1 MLVAN
6 LPRRIHDLPRGSMA
20 RTRYTASDAAIPLTA
35 LPAAALRAVLR
46 EGYSR
51 RDLTRDVLAGLVV
64 GIVALPLA
72 MALAIGVGVSP
83 QHGLATAIIAGFVVA
98 LLGGSRMQVSGP
110 TAAFIVILAPIHTK
124 FGMAGLLLSGLMGGA
139 ILIAMGMLRLGR
151 LIQYIPYP
159 VTTGFTA
166 GIATVIATLQLKDLC
181 GLQLANNPEH
191 YLERV
196 HAMFEARG
204 TVSLGELTIGVT
216 TLGLLIVLPRF
227 TRRVPAPL
235 AALPLSVLVAWLL
248 TRALPEF
255 EPATIASRFH
265 TTVGDSV
272 IHGIPQLPPLPLL
285 PWRTPGPEGAP
296 FTLALADLRPL
307 LSGAFAIAMLG
318 AIESLLSA
326 VVADGM
332 ARTKHDPDSE
342 LISLGVGNMLVPFFG
357 GIPATGAIAR
367 TATNVRA
374 GARSP
379 IAAMTHAL
387 AVLAAVLLLAP
398 LLGYVPMSALAA
410 LLLLV
415 AWNMSDAKHFIH
427 TLRVAPKSDV
437 AVLLTCYV
445 LTVGLDMVVGVSVG
459 MVLAAL
465 LFMRRMA
472 EVTQARLATG
482 NHPDVPGTLP
492 PGVAVYEI
500 SGPLFFGAAQKA
512 MAALELVEGRTKAV
526 VLLLDEVHA
535 MDATG
540 LVALESALE
549 PLRKHRRLAILSG
562 VRAQPMAL
570 LKKARLDQR
579 EGVVFSESARE
590 AVALAGRHAD
600 GEQVPER
607 PPIAPPTAAPPPQPR

>member
-1 MLVAN
+1 
-6 LPRRIHDLPRGSMA
+6 MA
-20 RTRYTASDAAIPLTA
+20 RTRYTATDVPFPLRA
-35 LPAAALRAVLR
+35 VPAAALRAVLR

-51 RDLTRDVLAGLVV
+51 QDFKSDVLAGLVV

-72 MALAIGVGVSP
+72 MALAIGVGVAP
-83 QHGLATAIIAGFVVA
+83 QHGLYTAIIAGFVVA

-124 FGMAGLLLSGLMGGA
+124 FGMAGLLISGLLGGA
-139 ILIAMGMLRLGR
+139 ILVAMGLLRLGR
-151 LIQYIPYP
+151 LIQFIPYP

-166 GIATVIATLQLKDLC
+166 GIATVIATLQIKDLC
-181 GLQLANNPEH
+181 GLELESNPEH

-196 HAMFEARG
+196 YAMFEARG
-204 TVSLGELTIGVT
+204 SASLGEVVIGVT
-216 TLGLLIVLPRF
+216 TLAMLVALPRF
-227 TRRVPAPL
+227 TRRLPAPL
-235 AALPLSVLVAWLL
+235 VALPLSVLTALVL
-248 TRALPEF
+248 TRVLPEF
-255 EPATIASRFH
+255 QPATISSRFH
-265 TTVGDSV
+265 TTVAGHV
-272 IHGIPQLPPLPLL
+272 IHGIPPLPPLPML
-285 PWRTPGPEGAP
+285 PWLASGPEGST
-296 FTLALADLRPL
+296 FTLGLDELRPL

-332 ARTKHDPDSE
+332 ARTKHDPDAE
-342 LISLGVGNMLVPFFG
+342 LISLGVGNMIVPFFG

-379 IAAMTHAL
+379 IAAMTHAVT
-387 AVLAAVLLLAP
+387 VLAAVLVLAP

-427 TLRVAPKSDV
+427 TIRVAPKSDV

-445 LTVGLDMVVGVSVG
+445 LTVGLDMVIGVSVG

-472 EVTQARLATG
+472 EVTQARLAAG
-482 NHPDVPGTLP
+482 GLPDVTGPLP

-512 MAALELVEGRTKAV
+512 MAALQLVEDRTKVV
-526 VLLLDEVHA
+526 VLLMDEVHA

-549 PLRKHRRLAILSG
+549 PLRKNKCLAILSG

-570 LKKARLDQR
+570 LKKAQLDKR
-579 EGVVFSESARE
+579 EGVAFSANARE
-590 AVALAGRHAD
+590 AVAVAGRHVGSD
-600 GEQVPER
+600 PDVPAV
-607 PPIAPPTAAPPPQPR
+607 PPAAVPPVQPH

>member
-1 MLVAN
+1 
-6 LPRRIHDLPRGSMA
+6 MA
-20 RTRYTASDAAIPLTA
+20 RTRYTALDANLPLRA

-51 RDLTRDVLAGLVV
+51 QDLKSDVLAGLVV

-72 MALAIGVGVSP
+72 MALAIGVGVAP
-83 QHGLATAIIAGFVVA
+83 QSGLYTAIIAGFVVA

-124 FGMAGLLLSGLMGGA
+124 FGMAGLLISGLLGGA
-139 ILIAMGMLRLGR
+139 ILIAMGLLRLGR
-151 LIQYIPYP
+151 LIQFIPHP
-159 VTTGFTA
+159 VTSGFTA
-166 GIATVIATLQLKDLC
+166 GIATVIATLQIKDLC
-181 GLQLANNPEH
+181 GLELRHNPEH

-196 HAMFEARG
+196 VAMFEARG
-204 TVSLGELTIGVT
+204 TASLGEFIIGAT
-216 TLGLLIVLPRF
+216 TFAMLVLVPRF

-235 AALPLSVLVAWLL
+235 LVLPASVLVSLALM
-248 TRALPEF
+248 RVLPEF
-255 EPATIASRFH
+255 HPSTIATRFH
-265 TTVGDSV
+265 TTVAGHV
-272 IHGIPQLPPLPLL
+272 FEGIPQLPPLPLL
-285 PWRTPGPEGAP
+285 PWLAPGPEGAP
-296 FTLALADLRPL
+296 LSLGLDELRPL
-307 LSGAFAIAMLG
+307 LAGAFAIAMLG

-332 ARTKHDPDSE
+332 ARTKHDPDAE
-342 LISLGVGNMLVPFFG
+342 LISLGVGNMIVPFFG

-387 AVLAAVLLLAP
+387 AVLGAVLVLAP
-398 LLGYVPMSALAA
+398 LLGYLPMAALAA

-427 TLRVAPKSDV
+427 TIRVAPKSDV
-437 AVLLTCYV
+437 TVLLTCYV
-445 LTVGLDMVVGVSVG
+445 LTVGLDMVIGVSVG

-472 EVTQARLATG
+472 EVTQARLAAG
-482 NHPDVPGTLP
+482 SHPDVPGTLP
-492 PGVAVYEI
+492 AGVQMYEI

-512 MAALELVEGRTKAV
+512 MATLQVVEDRTKAV
-526 VLLLDEVHA
+526 VVLMDEVHA

-549 PLRKHRRLAILSG
+549 SLRKHKCLAILSG

-570 LKKARLDQR
+570 LKKAHLEQR
-579 EGVVFSESARE
+579 EGVAISANARD
-590 AVALAGRHAD
+590 AVALAERH
-600 GEQVPER
+600 
-607 PPIAPPTAAPPPQPR
+607 IAGPTASAAPPAAVPPVQPH

>member
-1 MLVAN
+1 V
-6 LPRRIHDLPRGSMA
+6 A
-20 RTRYTASDAAIPLTA
+20 RTRYTASEAAIPLRA

-51 RDLTRDVLAGLVV
+51 QDLTRDVLAGLVV
-64 GIVALPLA
+64 GIIALPLA
-72 MALAIGVGVSP
+72 MALAIGVGVAP
-83 QHGLATAIIAGFVVA
+83 QHGLTTAIIAGFVVA

-124 FGMAGLLLSGLMGGA
+124 FGMAGLLLSGLLGGA
-139 ILIAMGMLRLGR
+139 ILIAMGILRLGR
-151 LIQYIPYP
+151 LIQFIPYP

-166 GIATVIATLQLKDLC
+166 GIATVIATLQMKDLF
-181 GLQLANNPEH
+181 GLELASNPEH

-196 HAMFEARG
+196 YAMFEARN
-204 TVSLGELTIGVT
+204 TFSWGELVIGAT
-216 TLGLLIVLPRF
+216 TLALLVALPRF
-227 TRRVPAPL
+227 TRRIPAPL
-235 AALPLSVLVAWLL
+235 IALPLSVLVSWVL
-248 TRALPEF
+248 TRVLPEF
-255 EPATIASRFH
+255 QPATIANRFH
-265 TTVGDSV
+265 TVVAGSV

-285 PWRTPGPEGAP
+285 PWRTPGPEGAAL
-296 FTLALADLRPL
+296 TLGFAELRPL

-332 ARTKHDPDSE
+332 ARTKHDPDAE
-342 LISLGVGNMLVPFFG
+342 LISLGVGNMIVPFFG

-379 IAAMTHAL
+379 IAAMTHGVT
-387 AVLAAVLLLAP
+387 VLAAVLLLAP
-398 LLGYVPMSALAA
+398 LLGYVPMAALAA

-437 AVLLTCYV
+437 AVLLTCYA

-472 EVTQARLATG
+472 EVTQARLAAG

-512 MAALELVEGRTKAV
+512 MAALQLVDDRTKAV

-549 PLRKHRRLAILSG
+549 PLHKNRCLAILSG

-570 LKKARLDQR
+570 LKKAGMDRR
-579 EGVVFSESARE
+579 EGVVFSASARE
-590 AVALAGRHAD
+590 AVAEAGRHAG
-600 GEQVPER
+600 GEPALEQ
-607 PPIAPPTAAPPPQPR
+607 PPLTSPPTAAPPARHR